1 MRVIETA
8 HLPIFKSDGEE
19 WIDMEK
25 QNLNYETYQITLQH
39 YIVCDE
45 EYIRLEEPLVVKMIV
60 SNDIPA
66 PVCLNRMIDMMR
78 DEMLKR
84 NERIVL

>member
-1 MRVIETA
+1 M
-8 HLPIFKSDGEE
+8 PD
-19 WIDMEK
+19 
-25 QNLNYETYQITLQH
+25 YETYQLTLQH

-45 EYIRLEEPLVVKMIV
+45 EYIKLEEPLVVKMIV
-60 SNDIPA
+60 SNDIPT

-84 NERIVL
+84 NEAEGTNE

>member
-1 MRVIETA
+1 MYFERV
-8 HLPIFKSDGEE
+8 DY
-19 WIDMEK
+19 MEK
-25 QNLNYETYQITLQH
+25 RNLTEPYYETYKLTLQH

-45 EYIRLEEPLVVKMIV
+45 EYIKLEEPLVVKMTV
-60 SNDIPA
+60 RNDIPT

-84 NERIVL
+84 NEAEGTNE